1 MSSPSFLRRAGP
13 LVLARFASAVVTT
26 VVPLVLARA
35 MPIEEYG
42 TYKQLFLVGVTLT
55 AILAFGVPQSLYYFL
70 PRTEQGRPYIVHV
83 LVLLAGAG
91 AVAAALVLLATP
103 WIGELFS
110 APELPEYRY
119 ALAAYAGFF
128 LAASPLEAL
137 FTSQGR
143 TGLAAVNYLIWDTL
157 RAAAMTVPILLGLGL
172 QATMWS
178 VAGLMMVRALAT
190 WTMAATALPGPGGTG
205 AGGPARRRT
214 SLRGGMAISVP
225 QHSLH
230 QWVVSAH
237 FDPALFAIYTVG
249 CFQLPIVDLLYTP
262 TTEVLMVHVGELERA
277 GRLADAV
284 ALFRDAASRLAF
296 VFVPSCAFL
305 IAAAPAFIEAVFGTK
320 FLPAVPLFRVSTL
333 AVLFGCFPLDGLLR
347 ARGETRAILVSYVV
361 KAAVTVPLVLLL
373 VETLGLLGGV
383 VSWLIAEGVGRCS
396 WWDGCHERSSC
407 GRRGSCSGS
416 CPSGTGSG
424 RPSPRGSPWR

>member
-42 TYKQLFLVGVTLT
+42 TSEQDFFLVGVTLT

-137 FTSQGR
+137 FTSQGS
-143 TGLAAVNYLIWDTL
+143 TGLRRTMNYLIWDTL

-172 QATMWS
+172 
-178 VAGLMMVRALAT
+178 
-190 WTMAATALPGPGGTG
+190 
-205 AGGPARRRT
+205 RRRCGAW
-214 SLRGGMAISVP
+214 RG
-225 QHSLH
+225 
-230 QWVVSAH
+230 
-237 FDPALFAIYTVG
+237 
-249 CFQLPIVDLLYTP
+249 
-262 TTEVLMVHVGELERA
+262 
-277 GRLADAV
+277 
-284 ALFRDAASRLAF
+284 
-296 VFVPSCAFL
+296 
-305 IAAAPAFIEAVFGTK
+305 
-320 FLPAVPLFRVSTL
+320 
-333 AVLFGCFPLDGLLR
+333 
-347 ARGETRAILVSYVV
+347 
-361 KAAVTVPLVLLL
+361 
-373 VETLGLLGGV
+373 
-383 VSWLIAEGVGRCS
+383 
-396 WWDGCHERSSC
+396 
-407 GRRGSCSGS
+407 
-416 CPSGTGSG
+416 
-424 RPSPRGSPWR
+424 